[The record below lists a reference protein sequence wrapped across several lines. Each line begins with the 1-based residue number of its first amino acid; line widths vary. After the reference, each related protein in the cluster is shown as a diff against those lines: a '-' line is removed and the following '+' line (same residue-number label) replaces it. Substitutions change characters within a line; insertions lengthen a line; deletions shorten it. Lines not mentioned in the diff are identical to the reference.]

1 MPTRMITDATPMMI
15 PSMVRKE
22 RILLP
27 QILFNAI
34 LNDCSILFHIPVE
47 IDLSVMDPHHP
58 FCLQSD
64 RAVVRDH
71 DDRVSFFIEFL

>member
-1 MPTRMITDATPMMI
+1 MLTRMITDATPMMM
-15 PSMVRKE
+15 PSIVRKDLN
-22 RILLP
+22 LLP

-58 FCLQSD
+58 LRLQGD
-64 RAVVRDH
+64 GAVVGDH